1 MTITIDGYAGTG
13 KSTAARLLAEA
24 IGYELLNTGAMYR
37 AIGEILDRE
46 GIDLELVPRA
56 VTTIRSIVGKCHF
69 ELRNNI
75 VFINGEDRN
84 VHLRTERMNALASKV
99 GTFREVRE
107 HLKAEQIRIATG
119 KKIICE
125 GRDQGTVVF
134 PKAILKFFF
143 IANVEVRALRR
154 MLDLEK
160 INSPAS
166 YHEVYDQII
175 ARDHQDE
182 TRELDP
188 LKEPLNAVRIDT
200 SAIKIDGVLTKMFTA
215 CEAVNI
221 HKI

>member
-13 KSTAARLLAEA
+13 KSTAARFLAEA

-37 AIGEILDRE
+37 AIGEVLDGE
-46 GIDLELVPRA
+46 GIDVEHVPRD
-56 VTTIRSIVGKCHF
+56 VTKIRNLVKKCHF

-75 VFINGEDRN
+75 VLINGEDRN
-84 VHLRTERMNALASKV
+84 AHLRTERMNGLASKV
-99 GTFREVRE
+99 GTFKEVRE

-119 KKIICE
+119 KNIICE

-143 IANVEVRALRR
+143 VANAEVRALRR
-154 MLDLEK
+154 MLELEK
-160 INSPAS
+160 IQNPTS

-175 ARDHQDE
+175 ARDLQDE
-182 TRELDP
+182 TRKLDP
-188 LKEPLNAVRIDT
+188 LKEPAKAVRIDT
-200 SAIKIDGVLTKMFTA
+200 STMNIDEVLTKMFTA

-221 HKI
+221 HKL

>member
-13 KSTAARLLAEA
+13 KSTAASLLADA
-24 IGYELLNTGAMYR
+24 LGYELLNTGAMYR
-37 AIGEILDRE
+37 AIGEILERE
-46 GIDLELVPRA
+46 GIDLELASRDA
-56 VTTIRSIVGKCHF
+56 TKIRDIVEKCHF

-84 VHLRTERMNALASKV
+84 AHLRTERMNALASKV
-99 GTFREVRE
+99 GTFEEVRE

-143 IANVEVRALRR
+143 TANAEVRALRR

-175 ARDHQDE
+175 ARDLQDE

-188 LKEPLNAVRIDT
+188 LKEPANAVRIDT
-200 SAIKIDGVLTKMFTA
+200 STMNIDEVLEKMFAA
-215 CEAVNI
+215 CKAANI
-221 HKI
+221 HKR